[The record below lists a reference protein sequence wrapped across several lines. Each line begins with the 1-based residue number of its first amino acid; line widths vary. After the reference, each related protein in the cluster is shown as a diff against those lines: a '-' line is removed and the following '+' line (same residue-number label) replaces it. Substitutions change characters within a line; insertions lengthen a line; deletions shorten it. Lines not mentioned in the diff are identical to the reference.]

1 MKIISSIH
9 GTLQITMT
17 EKVMI
22 VFLCLIFIFPID
34 LAFAHQNRIVAETR
48 SEVQQPDTLANIQSN
63 LEPIHVPERTP
74 VIGSEVEEVADSIAV
89 SDGVDLSN
97 AEPVDSIAMDSITNV
112 VTFDDMPAG
121 FSERKIFNPDPSRA
135 VWLSALLP
143 GLGQI
148 YNRRYW
154 KIPIVIGGF
163 MGLGYAT
170 SWNNGQLQ
178 DYTQAYRDLTD
189 SDPATN
195 SYMNFFPPN
204 TSESDFDKSWLEAT
218 MKSRKDYYRRN
229 RDLCIICLVGLYL
242 LCMVDAYVDA
252 SLAHFDISDNLSLD
266 LQPAM
271 FMTPVDNKVALG
283 LNWAFN
289 F

>member
-1 MKIISSIH
+1 MNGFSSIYNIP
-9 GTLQITMT
+9 LRLFSLP
-17 EKVMI
+17 EKILAVA
-22 VFLCLIFIFPID
+22 LCLIFMFPFDFI
-34 LAFAHQNRIVAETR
+34 AAAQNEKVADAITLQQEESATEPGLQRESVSLDEEPTDKNSEIQHPTDETAIVAT
-48 SEVQQPDTLANIQSN
+48 T
-63 LEPIHVPERTP
+63 
-74 VIGSEVEEVADSIAV
+74 DSTATDSV
-89 SDGVDLSN
+89 S
-97 AEPVDSIAMDSITNV
+97 NV

-121 FSERKIFNPDPSRA
+121 FSERKVFNPNPSRA
-135 VWLSALLP
+135 VWLSALFP
-143 GLGQI
+143 GLGQV

-154 KIPIVIGGF
+154 KIPIIIGGF

-170 SWNNGQLQ
+170 SWNNNQLQ

-189 SDPATN
+189 SDPATT

-252 SLAHFDISDNLSLD
+252 SLAHFDISDDLSLD
-266 LQPAM
+266 VQPAM
-271 FMTPVDNKVALG
+271 FTTPVDNRVALG

>member
-1 MKIISSIH
+1 MNIWAAKYDNMKIAFK
-9 GTLQITMT
+9 
-17 EKVMI
+17 EKVII
-22 VFLCLIFIFPID
+22 VILCLIFIFPFD
-34 LAFAHQNRIVAETR
+34 IVSAKHNQAIAETV
-48 SEVQQPDTLANIQSN
+48 SEQADSISEIEIRQPLPPTGQPDTDAQTIATPDSLPAIDGPDMTI
-63 LEPIHVPERTP
+63 LESTD
-74 VIGSEVEEVADSIAV
+74 SVAIDSV
-89 SDGVDLSN
+89 
-97 AEPVDSIAMDSITNV
+97 TNV

-121 FSERKIFNPDPSRA
+121 FSERKTFNPDPSRA
-135 VWLSALLP
+135 IWLSALLP

-170 SWNNGQLQ
+170 SWNNNQLQ

-204 TSESDFDKSWLEAT
+204 TSESDFDKNWLEAT

-252 SLAHFDISDNLSLD
+252 SLAHFDISDDLSLD

-271 FMTPVDNKVALG
+271 FIAPADNKVALG
-283 LNWAFN
+283 LNWALN

>member
-1 MKIISSIH
+1 
-9 GTLQITMT
+9 MT
-17 EKVMI
+17 ETGGIK
-22 VFLCLIFIFPID
+22 
-34 LAFAHQNRIVAETR
+34 
-48 SEVQQPDTLANIQSN
+48 
-63 LEPIHVPERTP
+63 RT
-74 VIGSEVEEVADSIAV
+74 GAKKRWQRIAV
-89 SDGVDLSN
+89 SLLCAAMLFPHDLCAAVAKSSAAQSPETEVAEADLTPKPTDELPEGAAN
-97 AEPVDSIAMDSITNV
+97 AEAQDSVLNV
-112 VTFDDMPAG
+112 VVDENSPYGLDG
-121 FSERKIFNPDPSRA
+121 KIPFNPEPNRA
-135 VWLSALLP
+135 VWLSALFP

-154 KIPIVIGGF
+154 KLPIIVGGF

-170 SWNNGQLQ
+170 SWNNKQFQ
-178 DYTQAYRDLTD
+178 DYSQGYRDLLD
-189 SDPATN
+189 ADPTTN

-204 TSESDFDKSWLEAT
+204 TSEADLDQTWLTQT
-218 MKSRKDYYRRN
+218 MESRKDYYRRN

-252 SLAHFDISDNLSLD
+252 SLAHFDISPSLSMD

-271 FMTPVDNKVALG
+271 MLTPDRNVAVG